1 MSVRAYR
8 LGFLGLNT
16 PDVSAMKDHYDRVLG
31 LPIAGISS
39 EAAYL
44 ACGIGSHALGIH
56 ASPAKGYRHVGL
68 QVTADDSLAAE
79 AKSLSGDGFKAELV
93 SDAFPG
99 VRQAISLQDPDG
111 FLLYLYDE
119 EDQNHRPYASHGVR
133 PDKIGHVATFCTD
146 YRRQEQF
153 FGDALGFKS
162 SDWIEDVFVFM
173 RCNADHHVLN
183 FLNSDRPG
191 LFHFAFELRD
201 WNHIGRACEILGENR
216 QRVIWG
222 PGRHGAGH
230 NIFTYHRDPD
240 GNIVELFC
248 DLDRMSN
255 DAQGYWDP
263 RPHHK
268 DCPQYPKRW
277 TFAESHIWGPDLP
290 HDFIAK

>member
-16 PDVSAMKDHYDRVLG
+16 PDVPAMEDHYHRVIG
-31 LPIAGISS
+31 LPVAGKSHD
-39 EAAYL
+39 AAYF
-44 ACGIGSHALGIH
+44 ACGIGSHALSVH
-56 ASPAKGYRHVGL
+56 TSPNKGYRHIGL
-68 QVTADDSLAAE
+68 QIEADDSLATE
-79 AKSLSGDGFKAELV
+79 AKRLAGTGLKAELV
-93 SDAFPG
+93 SDVFPG
-99 VRQAISLQDPDG
+99 VRQAISLEDPDG
-111 FLLYLYDE
+111 FRLFLYGE
-119 EDQNHRPYASHGVR
+119 EDQNDRPYSTHGVR

-153 FGDALGFKS
+153 FGDMLGFKS

-201 WNHIGRACEILGENR
+201 WSHIGRACEILGENG

-263 RPHHK
+263 RPHHRNF
-268 DCPQYPKRW
+268 PQYPKKW
-277 TFAESHIWGPDLP
+277 TFAESHIWGPEIP